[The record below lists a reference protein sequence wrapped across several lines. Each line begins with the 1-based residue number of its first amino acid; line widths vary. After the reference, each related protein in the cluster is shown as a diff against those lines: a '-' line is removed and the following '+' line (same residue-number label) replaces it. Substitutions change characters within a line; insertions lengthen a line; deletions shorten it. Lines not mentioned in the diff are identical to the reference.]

1 MFFKRMLYKQT
12 RIKKLNRPVL
22 SEMNNETITIVES
35 KLAKTEVEKMIGLF
49 YK

>member
-12 RIKKLNRPVL
+12 GIKKLNRPVL